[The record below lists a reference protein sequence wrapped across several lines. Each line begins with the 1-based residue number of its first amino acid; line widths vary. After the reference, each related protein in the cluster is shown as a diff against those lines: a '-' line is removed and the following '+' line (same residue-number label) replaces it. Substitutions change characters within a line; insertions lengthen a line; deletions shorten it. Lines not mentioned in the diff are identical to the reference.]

1 MGFDTSEEFRAIL
14 AIYEIRGVVEFTIR
28 LSSNKLEYDLALF
41 YTTAM
46 QKKTTC
52 RFGSA
57 AFSWPGRGYQ
67 RRRERRNTSISYEK
81 ERLET
86 HPNEDERI
94 NE

>member
-46 QKKTTC
+46 QKKLHV
-52 RFGSA
+52 GL
-57 AFSWPGRGYQ
+57 GRQPFLG
-67 RRRERRNTSISYEK
+67 RK
-81 ERLET
+81 EDIKGEE
-86 HPNEDERI
+86 NVRI
-94 NE
+94 HR